1 MADHDEHDIPDI
13 DNREQDTDGV
23 NSRAVSEETIAYEPT
38 STTTTLNDG
47 QSRRVLQADRLDRSD
62 VHTTMLQPYVY
73 CARMHVETDT
83 GMTEH
88 PPSDGLFEPELMEN
102 QQPQAVDVIRGA
114 VSFASYPPAVKT
126 PLTVHDYCR
135 VFDTVVTTGGV
146 LKGRNEHNLVGAVV
160 LYPGRC
166 LNQTAP
172 IETDLKTPLPPLPKC
187 NVDTAGAMAIVGWF
201 SPLDEKNPL
210 SQLVIKPTSYAY
222 AAVRV
227 VAIKIGDLIEHLQ
240 QQIAHLNAQ
249 LTALEAKRASSPTPG
264 LVALDIQAASAAKQN
279 MVARVAAIEARNYKF
294 TGMSADVSDTKIK
307 PSAHLSRRVLLY
319 VYDVVDELR
328 QRALELLRPNI
339 DGFEAARDAH
349 ARRLWAAP
357 NRNGEAIGLRV
368 ECLGSTDGKFPRFA
382 TMIVLPNIPIS
393 PVLAALSETARG
405 CDVAALDK
413 TTSVG
418 TSATDVVVVEDRY
431 TSLLKRTATA
441 NGGAKLNNAPPTVV
455 ITAPTKKAMTSTS
468 AETLDTILAALTKN
482 AGAVTTKRLGEQYVK
497 AKRKSNADGDAEPST
512 KRAKGAA
519 AKSADSETVAAPK
532 SADAVE
538 PAVATKPVES
548 QPAPIAT
555 PAIAPP
561 TPVAKPTAA
570 PPASDSKQS
579 STSDDGRLVLP
590 GDTKPMMNTTLL
602 TTHARLAARFDG
614 TTKYLA
620 KTAPGFGPV
629 GRVTVDT
636 DRLNSAQREQLASAA
651 QFLQMFGLLEQ
662 VNALIQQEGTRIEQV
677 EIARVA
683 EEKRKA
689 EEEARRA
696 AEEKKRKEEEE
707 AARLAA
713 EKKRQEEE
721 AARRAAAAAASSDD
735 EKKRKEERERIAAE
749 KKKRAEELKRQLEQ
763 AEAEAREALEF

>member
-13 DNREQDTDGV
+13 DNREQDTDGA

-62 VHTTMLQPYVY
+62 VHTSMLQPYVY
-73 CARMHVETDT
+73 CARMHVETDA

-102 QQPQAVDVIRGA
+102 QQPQAIDVIRGA
-114 VSFASYPPAVKT
+114 VSFANYPPAVKT
-126 PLTVHDYCR
+126 PLTAHDYCR

-187 NVDTAGAMAIVGWF
+187 NVDTAGAMAIVGWL

-240 QQIAHLNAQ
+240 QQIAHLTAQ
-249 LTALEAKRASSPTPG
+249 LMALEVKRESSPTPG
-264 LVALDIQAASAAKQN
+264 LVTLDILAASAAKQN

-294 TGMSADVSDTKIK
+294 TGISADVSDTKIK
-307 PSAHLSRRVLLY
+307 PSAHMSRRVLLY

-328 QRALELLRPNI
+328 QRALDLLRPRVE
-339 DGFEAARDAH
+339 GFDAERDAH

-368 ECLGSTDGKFPRFA
+368 ECLGSADGKFPRFA

-393 PVLAALSETARG
+393 PVLAALPETARG
-405 CDVAALDK
+405 CDVTTLDK

-418 TSATDVVVVEDRY
+418 TSATDIVVIEERY
-431 TSLLKRTATA
+431 TSLLKQTSTA

-455 ITAPTKKAMTSTS
+455 IAAPTKKAMTSTS
-468 AETLDTILAALTKN
+468 AETTDAILAALTKN
-482 AGAVTTKRLGEQYVK
+482 VGAVTTKRLGEQYVK
-497 AKRKSNADGDAEPST
+497 AKRKANTDGDAETSTT

-519 AKSADSETVAAPK
+519 AKSADTESAAAPTSAAVDPVVAA
-532 SADAVE
+532 
-538 PAVATKPVES
+538 KPVES

-555 PAIAPP
+555 PAVVPP
-561 TPVAKPTAA
+561 TPVTKPTTA
-570 PPASDSKQS
+570 PSASDSKQAT
-579 STSDDGRLVLP
+579 TSDEGWLVLP

-602 TTHARLAARFDG
+602 TPHARLAARFDG

-629 GRVTVDT
+629 GRVTVNT

-651 QFLQMFGLLEQ
+651 QFLQMYGLLDQ
-662 VNALIQQEGTRIEQV
+662 VNALIQQEGMRIEQV
-677 EIARVA
+677 EVARVA

-713 EKKRQEEE
+713 
-721 AARRAAAAAASSDD
+721 

>member
-1 MADHDEHDIPDI
+1 MADNDDHDVPEI
-13 DNREQDTDGV
+13 DNREQDADRA
-23 NSRAVSEETIAYEPT
+23 NSLAVPEEPIAYEPT

-47 QSRRVLQADRLDRSD
+47 QSRRILQADRLDRSD
-62 VHTTMLQPYVY
+62 VHTSMLQPYVY
-73 CARMHVETDT
+73 CARMHVETDK
-83 GMTEH
+83 GMVEH
-88 PPSDGLFEPELMEN
+88 PASDGLFEPEMMEN

-146 LKGRNEHNLVGAVV
+146 LKGRPEHNLVGAVV

-201 SPLDEKNPL
+201 SPLDEKSPL

-227 VAIKIGDLIEHLQ
+227 VAIKIGDLVEHLQ
-240 QQIAHLNAQ
+240 QQIVHLTAQ
-249 LTALEAKRASSPTPG
+249 LTALDAKRASSPTPG
-264 LVALDIQAASAAKQN
+264 LVALDIQAALAAKQN

-294 TGMSADVSDTKIK
+294 TGISADVGDTKIK
-307 PSAHLSRRVLLY
+307 PSAHMSRRVMLY

-328 QRALELLRPNI
+328 QRALELLRPTI
-339 DGFEAARDAH
+339 DWFDAARDAH

-368 ECLGSTDGKFPRFA
+368 ECLGSTDGKFPRFV
-382 TMIVLPNIPIS
+382 TMIMLPNIPIS
-393 PVLAALSETARG
+393 PVLAALPETARG
-405 CDVAALDK
+405 CDVTTLDK

-418 TSATDVVVVEDRY
+418 TSATDIVVIDGVY
-431 TSLLKRTATA
+431 TSLLKRTPMA
-441 NGGAKLNNAPPTVV
+441 NGDKLNKAPPTVV
-455 ITAPTKKAMTSTS
+455 IAAPTKKAMTSTS
-468 AETLDTILAALTKN
+468 AETTDSILAALTKN
-482 AGAVTTKRLGEQYVK
+482 VGDITTKRLGEQYVK
-497 AKRKSNADGDAEPST
+497 AKRKVEVDAESAST

-519 AKSADSETVAAPK
+519 AKPADGESSTATKSDADANGVETVGKASLSIAATKSDIDTNGVEPVAK
-532 SADAVE
+532 SA
-538 PAVATKPVES
+538 TS
-548 QPAPIAT
+548 QPIAT
-555 PAIAPP
+555 SSAPA
-561 TPVAKPTAA
+561 AKTSAA
-570 PPASDSKQS
+570 PP
-579 STSDDGRLVLP
+579 SDDGRLALP

-602 TTHARLAARFDG
+602 TSHARLAARFDG

-620 KTAPGFGPV
+620 KMAPGFGPI
-629 GRVTVDT
+629 GRVTTDT
-636 DRLNSAQREQLASAA
+636 DRLTSAQREQMASAA

-689 EEEARRA
+689 EEARRA
-696 AEEKKRKEEEE
+696 AEEKRRKEEEE
-707 AARLAA
+707 AA
-713 EKKRQEEE
+713 EKKRQEE
-721 AARRAAAAAASSDD
+721 AARRAAASVDD